1 MSDEKLS
8 YSYDFW
14 FHNPDQGFMD
24 SWNNGGEDYYVNF
37 FYEDIVANL
46 NIPDE
51 GYIVV
56 LGTYKCVSFEKL
68 CKIYGED
75 RCIGYDLH
83 NPSQHP
89 RVITKDCMLLS
100 ETDDIPIAFC
110 HNDLGSF
117 SLTPQLKT
125 HGQKWAARNMV
136 PGGYFLGNNNY
147 NRSKIDVE
155 SIMLNAGMKNT
166 HLKDLNP
173 HKFDLSRLRQWAVDC
188 SRNSEDRLESYMLSR
203 KKE

>member
-1 MSDEKLS
+1 MSNESNK
-8 YSYDFW
+8 YSYEFW
-14 FHNPDQGFMD
+14 FKNPDDAFMK

-37 FYEDIVANL
+37 FYEDITTAL
-46 NIPDE
+46 ALPTE

-56 LGTYKCVSFEKL
+56 LGTYKCVSFDKL

-83 NPSQHP
+83 NPAKHP

-100 ETDDIPIAFC
+100 EVDDIPIAFC

-117 SLTPQLKT
+117 SLTPELKT
-125 HGQKWAARNMV
+125 HGQKWAVRNMV

-155 SIMLNAGMKNT
+155 SIMLAAGMENT
-166 HLKDLNP
+166 YLKDLDP
-173 HKFDLSRLRQWAVDC
+173 DKFDLSRLKKWAVDC
-188 SRNSEDRLESYMLSR
+188 GREPEDRLESYMLS
-203 KKE
+203 KKK